1 MICRVQ
7 APSTSVL
14 HALDPALWPAFAM
27 YADEE
32 YSDESI
38 NLNRVCS
45 WSINDVRNDRTV
57 VNILI
62 PGGYHFNSDTQ
73 KSSTHPLPRL
83 IERMRELE
91 SVATDSE
98 GMEQKP
104 AELRAARAFVRD
116 YDDEALRFIGSKVQR
131 SMVKD

>member
-1 MICRVQ
+1 MICRDH
-7 APSTSVL
+7 AASTFLLQVL
-14 HALDPALWPAFAM
+14 DAALPPAFDM

-62 PGGYHFNSDTQ
+62 PGGYHFNSDKQT
-73 KSSTHPLPRL
+73 SPAHPLPRL

-91 SVATDSE
+91 SAATASE
-98 GMEQKP
+98 SIEQKP
-104 AELRAARAFVRD
+104 VELRAARALVRD
-116 YDDEALRFIGSKVQR
+116 YDDEARRFIGSKLHR